1 MHSDRRRGGDW
12 ETGTPLRRAEEDE
25 WEATPA
31 RSGGGAG
38 GSMRRPDSSMRP
50 GTSAWELASPAP
62 SPVRAGSGKRAPPAH
77 ALLSATNARSGSV
90 RFLTLRV
97 QTCCLG
103 QPGPLGA

>member
-31 RSGGGAG
+31 RAGSAGG
-38 GSMRRPDSSMRP
+38 GSMRRPDSSLRP

-62 SPVRAGSGKRAPPAH
+62 SPVRAGSGKRASAH
-77 ALLSATNARSGSV
+77 AVLSATDARSGS
-90 RFLTLRV
+90 RNFWFCLS
-97 QTCCLG
+97 TCILWG
-103 QPGPLGA
+103 NQDRSGA

>member
-31 RSGGGAG
+31 RAGGGAG

-50 GTSAWELASPAP
+50 GSSAWELASPAP

-77 ALLSATNARSGSV
+77 ALLFATDARPGSSKSMSLLV
-90 RFLTLRV
+90 
-97 QTCCLG
+97 
-103 QPGPLGA
+103 